1 MFQVFSFG
9 RGEYR
14 RSDETI
20 IRRDAV
26 APDQVYPAMS
36 SVSRLMAARRSG
48 IYSVGTGASL
58 CAAAQL
64 PFIESQLPFIVLLAI
79 CVMGLTYVL
88 AGLIYATYVVGA
100 PGFFRH
106 FLRQP
111 QT

>member
-64 PFIESQLPFIVLLAI
+64 PFIVLLAI

-100 PGFFRH
+100 PGLFRH